1 MTDMSFAQQMIT
13 IGLCAA
19 ATLLTRFISFLV
31 FSPRKPTPRYI
42 QYLGLTLPCGIFAM
56 LVIYCLRDVD
66 LLAFPH
72 GIPEA
77 IALAFTLALQLWKRQ
92 MLVSMAGGTA
102 LYMLLV
108 QQVFA

>member
-1 MTDMSFAQQMIT
+1 M
-13 IGLCAA
+13 
-19 ATLLTRFISFLV
+19 
-31 FSPRKPTPRYI
+31 
-42 QYLGLTLPCGIFAM
+42 
-56 LVIYCLRDVD
+56 D
-66 LLAFPH
+66 LLSFPH

-92 MLVSMAGGTA
+92 MLVSMTGGTA

>member
-1 MTDMSFAQQMIT
+1 MTDMTLLEQMIT

-19 ATLLTRFISFLV
+19 ATLITRFVSFLV

-77 IALAFTLALQLWKRQ
+77 IALAFTLLLQLWKRQ

-102 LYMLLV
+102 LYMVLV
-108 QQVFA
+108 QRVFA